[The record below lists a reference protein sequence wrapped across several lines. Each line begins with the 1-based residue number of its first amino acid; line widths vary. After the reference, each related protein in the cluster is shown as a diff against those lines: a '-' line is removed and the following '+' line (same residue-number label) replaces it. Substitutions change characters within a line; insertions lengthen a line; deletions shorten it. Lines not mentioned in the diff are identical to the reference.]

1 MVCKTIAAVTSVA
14 ERKLFDRNHLVKH
27 VKLIAP
33 FLVHPVNFSPLSSP
47 PSKFLSLYL
56 VHPVNL
62 FSSILPISSPPS
74 ENLLASLYQLNFL
87 LLNSYTDDDHS
98 LYSISFCGN
107 LTSVCWISV
116 KEIYPLFPEHL
127 GEVRGSWFSVLL

>member
-1 MVCKTIAAVTSVA
+1 MCKTIAAVTSVA

-33 FLVHPVNFSPLSSP
+33 FLVHPVNFSPLSGP
-47 PSKFLSLYL
+47 LSKFFSLYL

-62 FSSILPISSPPS
+62 FSFILPISSPPS
-74 ENLLASLYQLNFL
+74 ENLLASLYRLNFL

-107 LTSVCWISV
+107 LTSVCWNNS
-116 KEIYPLFPEHL
+116 KGNLPSFPRTS
-127 GEVRGSWFSVLL
+127 G